1 MCVVGV
7 GRFVRWQGLIV
18 GGTTGEGHLMSWDEH
33 IMLIAHT
40 AKKYGNDLLVIG
52 NTGSNSTREALH
64 ATQQGF
70 AVGMDASLQI
80 NPYYGK
86 TSQDGLL
93 RHFKT
98 VLEEGPA
105 IVYNVP
111 GRTGQD
117 IQPEVIEAIAGHANF
132 AGVKECTGNERIKR
146 YSDQGIKCWSGNDDE
161 AHAARHEAGAQG
173 VISVTSNVVP
183 RLFRSLMD
191 TRDDE
196 LAARCMPLIQWL
208 FAEPN
213 PIGLNTILMQGGL
226 SKPVW
231 RLPYVP
237 MSVAQRKEII
247 DIVSE
252 LGMDNTIFD
261 KLDVLDDTDFH
272 YLS

>member
-1 MCVVGV
+1 M
-7 GRFVRWQGLIV
+7 
-18 GGTTGEGHLMSWDEH
+18 
-33 IMLIAHT
+33 
-40 AKKYGNDLLVIG
+40 
-52 NTGSNSTREALH
+52 
-64 ATQQGF
+64 
-70 AVGMDASLQI
+70 
-80 NPYYGK
+80 
-86 TSQDGLL
+86 
-93 RHFKT
+93 
-98 VLEEGPA
+98 
-105 IVYNVP
+105 
-111 GRTGQD
+111 
-117 IQPEVIEAIAGHANF
+117 
-132 AGVKECTGNERIKR
+132 KECTGNERIKR